1 MNTERYLKLAA
12 LAALLIIALAHP
24 VVAALVLTGV
34 AAWRLERHRI
44 SDMAIVEKVVRLTPA
59 PVKEFAPAIKPAI
72 KQLVKTRSA
81 NFAPSVKL
89 ALAPPDPVRD
99 TALPLE
105 TKTPEPIVIERQI

>member
-1 MNTERYLKLAA
+1 MDTERYLKLAA
-12 LAALLIIALAHP
+12 LAALLIIALTHP

-34 AAWRLERHRI
+34 AAWRLESHRI

-59 PVKEFAPAIKPAI
+59 PI
-72 KQLVKTRSA
+72 KQIPPVIKDMVKNRSA

-99 TALPLE
+99 ATVKVK
-105 TKTPEPIVIERQI
+105 TKPPEPIAVKR